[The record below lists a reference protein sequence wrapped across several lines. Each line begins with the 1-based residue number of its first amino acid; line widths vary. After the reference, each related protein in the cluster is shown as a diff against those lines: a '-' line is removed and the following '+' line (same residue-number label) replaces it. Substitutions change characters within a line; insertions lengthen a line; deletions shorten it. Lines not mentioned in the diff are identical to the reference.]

1 MKAIYSR
8 VFTPWWIAALSMLV
22 IAGCGS
28 DSNPISPTSANIN
41 QVNSVNSKV
50 PSNVF
55 SATLSGTEEVPSV
68 NSAATGTGVV
78 IVDPNTRTMKATI
91 VTADIAGTA
100 AQIHFAAR
108 GVAGPVVLS
117 LTESSAG
124 SGIWSVSAT
133 LTTDQLTQLQS
144 GNYYFNVH
152 SAAFPEGEIRG
163 QITASL
169 PQSGNPINTGS
180 LLTSTGATGVNASTP
195 GTSSTTGTTSIGG
208 TNVTGTSAGSSGT
221 GGTTAG
227 GSSTTATNATNGSGT
242 SSTNSANPKAASVRP
257 VFYTNVLSGSL
268 VVPPTSSTATGTAIT
283 VLRPRDNTL
292 LSVIVT
298 NGITGTGASLRQAT
312 PTAIGPVVATLNEV
326 TPTSGIW
333 FSRVTLTSAQI
344 TALNAG
350 NFYYEVSSAAF
361 PAGEIRGQV
370 IKTSG
375 TSTVATTG
383 TATTG
388 TGATTP
394 TTTGTTGTTTP
405 ATTGATTGAGTT
417 TPTTT
422 GTTTGNGTTTPATT
436 GTTTSTSTT
445 TPTTTGTTTGT
456 TTTTPTTTITTTDT
470 GSATPTTTGTT
481 SGTGTMSPIT
491 TGATIATPTTVST
504 STTPTTGATTVDTTG
519 TYTGTSTVT
528 PITDTATQTATAK

>member
-1 MKAIYSR
+1 MKAFYSR

-55 SATLSGTEEVPSV
+55 SATLIGSEEVPPV

-100 AQIHFAAR
+100 AHINVAPR
-108 GVAGPVVLS
+108 GVAGPIVLP

-124 SGIWSVSAT
+124 SGIWSISAT
-133 LTTDQLTQLQS
+133 LTTDQLTQLQN
-144 GNYYFNVH
+144 GNYYFNVY
-152 SAAFPEGEIRG
+152 SAAFPDGEIRG

-169 PQSGNPINTGS
+169 PQSGSTINTGS
-180 LLTSTGATGVNASTP
+180 MLTSTGATGVNAITP
-195 GTSSTTGTTSIGG
+195 GTTNSTTTISGTDM
-208 TNVTGTSAGSSGT
+208 TGTAAGSSGT

-227 GSSTTATNATNGSGT
+227 GNGTTATNATNGSGT
-242 SSTNSANPKAASVRP
+242 SSTNSANPMATSMRP

-292 LSVIVT
+292 LSVIIT

-326 TPTSGIW
+326 TPKSGIW
-333 FSRVTLTSAQI
+333 FSRVPLSSAQI

-350 NFYYEVSSAAF
+350 NFYYEVTSAAF
-361 PAGEIRGQV
+361 PEGEIRGQV

-383 TATTG
+383 TGSTTGGTSATTG
-388 TGATTP
+388 TATTGATTPTTPTTP
-394 TTTGTTGTTTP
+394 TTTGTTTGTGT
-405 ATTGATTGAGTT
+405 GTT

-422 GTTTGNGTTTPATT
+422 GTTTGTA
-436 GTTTSTSTT
+436 TT
-445 TPTTTGTTTGT
+445 TPTTTGTTTGAGT
-456 TTTTPTTTITTTDT
+456 TVPTTTVTTTGT
-470 GSATPTTTGTT
+470 GTTTPTTTGTT
-481 SGTGTMSPIT
+481 TQ
-491 TGATIATPTTVST
+491 T
-504 STTPTTGATTVDTTG
+504 STTTPATVGSSTLPTTGAATIDTTG

-528 PITDTATQTATAK
+528 PITATPTTTAM